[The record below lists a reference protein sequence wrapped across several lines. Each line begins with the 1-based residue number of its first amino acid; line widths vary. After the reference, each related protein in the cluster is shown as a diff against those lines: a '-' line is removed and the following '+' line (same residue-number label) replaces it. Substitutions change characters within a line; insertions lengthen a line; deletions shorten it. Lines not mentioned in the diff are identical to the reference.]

1 MKRVYCIV
9 LMLLFSAGN
18 LDMGLLR
25 AETNKETADSTLQVT
40 KDTTGKK
47 AETTSQQKTDA
58 GPADAWMKKSSV
70 PLDLVGCI
78 LGVIAL
84 LGVLYVFSASK
95 NSAKRINDFERDI
108 RKAKDRATDAKE
120 KAELTQKQ
128 NQSLRTELIALKEQ
142 LENLMA
148 KKEASAPIM
157 EMPLPENSA
166 TVEQPPVFLSKTYY
180 GVYYSKYNGVFA
192 NELKEIQEENSTVML
207 KTLSDDTAEVSIV
220 KGLLSDQ
227 LATMIDKA
235 VEILEGDKRNFTT
248 ITEVNPGTMQYSD
261 GVWTLENKI
270 QVKLS

>member
-9 LMLLFSAGN
+9 LTLLLSAGT

-25 AETNKETADSTLQVT
+25 AEPTQEPVNSTTQMAEDSTERAVT
-40 KDTTGKK
+40 AQQQEAAKPVSDARKK
-47 AETTSQQKTDA
+47 NASA
-58 GPADAWMKKSSV
+58 
-70 PLDLVGCI
+70 PLDLAGCM
-78 LGVIAL
+78 LGAIAL
-84 LGVLYVFSASK
+84 LGVLYVFFAGK
-95 NSAKRINDFERDI
+95 NSAKKINDFERDI
-108 RKAKDRATDAKE
+108 RKAKDRADEAKE

-128 NQSLRTELIALKEQ
+128 NQNLKAEFGSLKEQ
-142 LENLMA
+142 FEKFLAE
-148 KKEASAPIM
+148 KEASAPVV
-157 EMPLPENSA
+157 EPPMPEAS
-166 TVEQPPVFLSKTYY
+166 VIEEQAPFISKTYY
-180 GVYYSKYNGVFA
+180 GVYFSKYNGVFA

-207 KTLSDDTAEVSIV
+207 KTLSDNAAEVSIV

-261 GVWTLENKI
+261 GMWTLENKI